1 MKQAI
6 IIFVFL
12 TMSIFGFAQEMD
24 GKFEADRIEIE
35 LKSSDNMLQGDFMYT
50 GKKYSITGKSKDNVF
65 HCDVL
70 NEKRALV
77 AHVSL
82 EMVDGKLNL
91 TTSNV
96 NHIGLPKTV
105 TLNRKD

>member
-6 IIFVFL
+6 MIFVFL
-12 TMSIFGFAQEMD
+12 TMSIFGFTQEMD

-35 LKSSDNMLQGDFMYT
+35 LKTNDNKLHGDFMYT
-50 GKKYSITGKSKDNVF
+50 GKKYSISGKSKNNVF

-70 NEKRALV
+70 NEKNSLV

-82 EMVDGKLNL
+82 EMIDGKLNL

-96 NHIGLPKTV
+96 NHIGLPKTA
-105 TLNRKD
+105 TLSRKD